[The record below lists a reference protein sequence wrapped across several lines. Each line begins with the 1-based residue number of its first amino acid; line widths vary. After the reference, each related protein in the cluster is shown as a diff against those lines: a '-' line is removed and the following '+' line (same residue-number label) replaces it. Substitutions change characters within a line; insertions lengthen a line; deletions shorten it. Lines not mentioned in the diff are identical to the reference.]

1 MSIFILILVKFCF
14 LSHYFYTINHT
25 KDEKIMQQ
33 ELNFFY
39 KQIKE
44 DIDNIKN
51 EFKNLDKNLDKSEY
65 TFNYWILS
73 KIFNIDEELIPDLI
87 TEYSDKGIDCYVHFE
102 ESKELYIIQ
111 NKFYAIEN
119 SINRHDVTD
128 FLQTPYTLLSND
140 GYKKSKELQDIY
152 NKLKNDNAYKVF
164 YYFFTTSNKVSA
176 DIKTLFTQRNKEFTN
191 QKIEYYIEAKIIDLK
206 ELYNLYYGIN
216 YKQKIPFKFKL
227 STNNKGTFASTKG
240 EYEMNLP
247 FSAYYIIT
255 PIYELYKMTKEAEQK
270 EYPIFDKNIR
280 EYLGKNAINNGII
293 ETLKS
298 KDGRK
303 NFLYYNNGITI
314 ICDKITDEGHM
325 SNTNTRGLSLI
336 NPQIIN
342 GCQTTNSIV
351 KVLENLEQSEIT
363 EEYKNVYVMI
373 KALIIDDKQNPKNE
387 TFYRNVVKY
396 TNKQNAISEKAFAS
410 NNDFFERLKSEF
422 ETRGF
427 LLIVK
432 ASDKNT
438 FKTRWQ
444 ENKGNY
450 QQKMISKANNFAK
463 TLNVSFSKMT
473 DIEIELE
480 KLLQIYLALVKNGYF
495 AFTKKNQILQQDS
508 EIYKNYSLTINT
520 LTTETLIKLFLLYKR
535 AENDK
540 KMSEDKRTPAPYYFI
555 GFLGEILRRE
565 LPKELSIQNK
575 IQTVFKNQ
583 DNYDTIYNFI
593 KSLTEVYQKDVLKK
607 CDYNVMI
614 KKPIDEEK
622 FNSSYESAKLF
633 IPQVI
638 QRLTN

>member
-1 MSIFILILVKFCF
+1 
-14 LSHYFYTINHT
+14 
-25 KDEKIMQQ
+25 MQQ